1 MVRKKIR
8 NVNKVTNVTS
18 FSGKLKMKKEKL
30 YKGRL
35 FEVNAYNMQVEHRKV
50 RREVIEHPGAAAM
63 LAFDE
68 KGKVLLVKQHRFP
81 HGYILEIPAG
91 TLEKGEKPID
101 CAYREIIEETGY
113 KAKKMT
119 KLVSY
124 FPSVGY
130 NKEEIHIFVAS
141 GTKKEFDL
149 KLDNDEFIT
158 VVKMDIKKL
167 IGMIKAGK
175 IIDSKTICAVM
186 IYAGK
191 KKLL

>member
-1 MVRKKIR
+1 
-8 NVNKVTNVTS
+8 
-18 FSGKLKMKKEKL
+18 MKKEKL
-30 YKGRL
+30 YKGKL
-35 FEVNAYNMQVEHRKV
+35 FDLNAYYMQVEHRRV
-50 RREVIEHPGAAAM
+50 RREIIEHPGAAAM

-91 TLEKGEKPID
+91 TLEKREKPID

-113 KAKKMT
+113 EAKKMT
-119 KLVSY
+119 KLISY

-141 GTKKEFDL
+141 GSKKKFDL

-167 IGMIKAGK
+167 IGMIKSGK

-186 IYAGK
+186 IYAAK

>member
-1 MVRKKIR
+1 MKKKKIYEGR
-8 NVNKVTNVTS
+8 ILGLSVYNGKIEGRKV
-18 FSGKLKMKKEKL
+18 KREII
-30 YKGRL
+30 
-35 FEVNAYNMQVEHRKV
+35 EHR
-50 RREVIEHPGAAAM
+50 GASAM

-68 KGKVLLVKQHRFP
+68 ENKVILVKQHRFP
-81 HGYILEIPAG
+81 HGYVLEIPAG
-91 TLEKGEKPID
+91 TLEKREKPIK
-101 CAYREIIEETGY
+101 CAFRELEEETGY
-113 KAKKMT
+113 RAKKMT

-130 NKEEIHIFVAS
+130 NQEEIHIFVAS

-158 VVKMDIKKL
+158 VIKMDIKKL

-175 IIDSKTICAVM
+175 IIDSKTICAIM
-186 IYAGK
+186 IYAAK

>member
-1 MVRKKIR
+1 
-8 NVNKVTNVTS
+8 
-18 FSGKLKMKKEKL
+18 MKKEKL

-35 FEVNAYNMQVEHRKV
+35 FEINAYYMQVEHRKV

-91 TLEKGEKPID
+91 TLEKREKPID
-101 CAYREIIEETGY
+101 CAYRELIEETGY
-113 KAKKMT
+113 EAKKMT
-119 KLVSY
+119 KLNSY

-141 GTKKEFDL
+141 GTKKKFDL

-167 IGMIKAGK
+167 IGMIKSGK

-186 IYAGK
+186 IYAAK